1 MAQDSQHNRS
11 KINDSTDTDTG
22 PSLGSYLQRE
32 RLKKQFSLEEVAEQ
46 TCINIGTLRAIE
58 SNDRS
63 KMPAEVFSRGFIKL
77 YAKFLGIDQ
86 QDVLERYDR
95 EMGQSEEENIRNHD
109 VFYNEKLAESSS
121 FLSLRK
127 IFFLLILLALFALG
141 YYFFLSS
148 ESPTSHRS
156 SLFQGSGN
164 RSLSSQINEK
174 FDTVQTPVQPQY
186 HSPSATGDAYPSATA
201 PDADK
206 LAPSDSGS
214 QNQGTAL
221 SGSNLEQSNTP
232 SSAPPPAE
240 EPSASGSNFEQ
251 PQAPSSAS
259 PQAGEPATANAPSA
273 SVEKQEALTP
283 VQ

>member
-32 RLKKQFSLEEVAEQ
+32 RIKKQFSLEEIAEQ

-86 QDVLERYDR
+86 QEVLERYDR
-95 EMGQSEEENIRNHD
+95 EMGQSDEENIRNHD

-141 YYFFLSS
+141 YYFFLYS
-148 ESPTSHRS
+148 ESPTSRRS
-156 SLFQGSGN
+156 SFFQGSGN

-174 FDTVQTPVQPQY
+174 FETVQTPVQNHY
-186 HSPSATGDAYPSATA
+186 ASPSATGNSYSSPTSPSAGK
-201 PDADK
+201 PSSYNADSN
-206 LAPSDSGS
+206 ADS
-214 QNQGTAL
+214 QNQETTSFNNNNDQTL
-221 SGSNLEQSNTP
+221 PQSV
-232 SSAPPPAE
+232 
-240 EPSASGSNFEQ
+240 
-251 PQAPSSAS
+251 S
-259 PQAGEPATANAPSA
+259 PQAGEASTEISPAAGIEN
-273 SVEKQEALTP
+273 QEAP
-283 VQ
+283 PPAR

>member
-11 KINDSTDTDTG
+11 KINESTDTDTG
-22 PSLGSYLQRE
+22 PSMGSYLQRE

-77 YAKFLGIDQ
+77 YAKFLGVDQ

-121 FLSLRK
+121 FFSLRK
-127 IFFLLILLALFALG
+127 IFFVLILLALFALG
-141 YYFFLSS
+141 YYFFISS
-148 ESPTSHRS
+148 EPGTTRRS
-156 SLFQGSGN
+156 G
-164 RSLSSQINEK
+164 SLSSQINEK
-174 FDTVQTPVQPQY
+174 FETVKTPAPPTQPY
-186 HSPSATGDAYPSATA
+186 RSPATGDTYPSATA
-201 PDADK
+201 PDPDK
-206 LAPSDSGS
+206 LAPSGSGS

-221 SGSNLEQSNTP
+221 SGSNLEQSP
-232 SSAPPPAE
+232 IP
-240 EPSASGSNFEQ
+240 
-251 PQAPSSAS
+251 AS
-259 PQAGEPATANAPSA
+259 PQAGEPSTSGSSFEQPRTPPSASPQAMEPSTANAPPVN
-273 SVEKQEALTP
+273 VEKQEALTP

>member
-11 KINDSTDTDTG
+11 KINESTDTDTG

-77 YAKFLGIDQ
+77 YAKLLGVDQ

-121 FLSLRK
+121 FFSLRK

-141 YYFFLSS
+141 YYFFISS
-148 ESPTSHRS
+148 EPGTASRS
-156 SLFQGSGN
+156 G
-164 RSLSSQINEK
+164 SLSSQINEK
-174 FDTVQTPVQPQY
+174 FETAKTPAPTQPY
-186 HSPSATGDAYPSATA
+186 RSPATGGDTYPSATA

-206 LAPSDSGS
+206 LVPSDSG
-214 QNQGTAL
+214 NAL
-221 SGSNLEQSNTP
+221 SGSNLDQSPIP
-232 SSAPPPAE
+232 SP
-240 EPSASGSNFEQ
+240 
-251 PQAPSSAS
+251 AS
-259 PQAGEPATANAPSA
+259 PQAGEPSTANAPPVT
-273 SVEKQEALTP
+273 VEKQEALTP